1 MAQWNERC
9 RNFAPENEPKLI
21 QSTFARML
29 ATMHQKTLFAALLG
43 VAVLMIGEASHAAS
57 FDCDKAKAPDEKAV
71 CANRTLND
79 LDVSMALLY
88 KLDRRFLPMGGR
100 DALIG
105 QQQTWLKKR
114 SQCAAD
120 VTCLTDIYQ
129 QRIQVLQQ
137 IIDTRVV
144 TQGPF

>member
-1 MAQWNERC
+1 M
-9 RNFAPENEPKLI
+9 PPKN
-21 QSTFARML
+21 
-29 ATMHQKTLFAALLG
+29 LFAALLG
-43 VAVLMIGEASHAAS
+43 MSVLIIGEASHAAS
-57 FDCDKAKAPDEKAV
+57 FDCERASAADEKAV
-71 CANRTLND
+71 CANRALND
-79 LDVSMALLY
+79 MDVSMALLY
-88 KLDRRFLPMGGR
+88 KLDRRFLPMGRR

-105 QQQTWLKKR
+105 QQHAWLKKR

-120 VTCLTDIYQ
+120 VKCLTDIYQ

>member
-1 MAQWNERC
+1 MS
-9 RNFAPENEPKLI
+9 PK
-21 QSTFARML
+21 S
-29 ATMHQKTLFAALLG
+29 LFAAVLG
-43 VAVLMIGEASHAAS
+43 VSVLMIGGASHAAS
-57 FDCDKAKAPDEKAV
+57 FDCERAKAADEKAV
-71 CANRTLND
+71 CAHRALND
-79 LDVSMALLY
+79 MDVSMALLY

-105 QQQTWLKKR
+105 EQHTWLKKR

-120 VTCLTDIYQ
+120 VKCLTDIYQ

>member
-1 MAQWNERC
+1 MSV
-9 RNFAPENEPKLI
+9 LI
-21 QSTFARML
+21 
-29 ATMHQKTLFAALLG
+29 
-43 VAVLMIGEASHAAS
+43 IGEASHAAS
-57 FDCDKAKAPDEKAV
+57 FDCERASAADEKAV
-71 CANRTLND
+71 CANRALND
-79 LDVSMALLY
+79 MDVSMALLY

-105 QQQTWLKKR
+105 QQHAWLKKR

-120 VTCLTDIYQ
+120 VKCLTDIYQ

>member
-1 MAQWNERC
+1 MSV
-9 RNFAPENEPKLI
+9 LI
-21 QSTFARML
+21 
-29 ATMHQKTLFAALLG
+29 
-43 VAVLMIGEASHAAS
+43 IGEASHAAS
-57 FDCDKAKAPDEKAV
+57 FDCERASAADEKAI
-71 CANRTLND
+71 CANRALND
-79 LDVSMALLY
+79 MDVSMALLY

-105 QQQTWLKKR
+105 QQRAWRKKR

-120 VTCLTDIYQ
+120 VKCLTDIYQ

>member
-1 MAQWNERC
+1 MSSKN
-9 RNFAPENEPKLI
+9 
-21 QSTFARML
+21 
-29 ATMHQKTLFAALLG
+29 LFAALLG
-43 VAVLMIGEASHAAS
+43 VSVLMIGEVSHAAS
-57 FDCDKAKAPDEKAV
+57 FDCDRAKTADEKAV
-71 CANRTLND
+71 CAHRSLND

-105 QQQTWLKKR
+105 QQQTWLKNR
-114 SQCAAD
+114 AQCASD
-120 VTCLTDIYQ
+120 VKCLTDVYQ